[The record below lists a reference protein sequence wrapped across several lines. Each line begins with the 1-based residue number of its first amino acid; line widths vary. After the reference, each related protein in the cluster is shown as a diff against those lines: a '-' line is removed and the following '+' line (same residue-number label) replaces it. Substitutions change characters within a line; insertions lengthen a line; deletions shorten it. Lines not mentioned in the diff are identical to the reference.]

1 MVRTQYEKA
10 ENLLKTHMKE
20 LNGLANYLYDHET
33 ITGDEFMGLLEQM
46 KVPAEPAA
54 AAEPTSAAAETTAP
68 AEQTE
73 SKTE

>member
-1 MVRTQYEKA
+1 
-10 ENLLKTHMKE
+10 MKE

-46 KVPAEPAA
+46 KVPAEQTAPSAEA
-54 AAEPTSAAAETTAP
+54 AAEPIAAPAEPISAAAEATAP